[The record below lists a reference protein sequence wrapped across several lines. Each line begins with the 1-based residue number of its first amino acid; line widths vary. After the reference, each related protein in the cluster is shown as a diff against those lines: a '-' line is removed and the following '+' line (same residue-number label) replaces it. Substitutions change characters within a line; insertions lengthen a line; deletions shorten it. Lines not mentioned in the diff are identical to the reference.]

1 MAWRF
6 REIDVSD
13 IKLEARPRTKYKD
26 LYDRVLSLRI
36 GKGFEIETDSKKEA
50 ENIRNAVSSML
61 KRKGLSD
68 KYIASNRL
76 NKFYCGRTK

>member
-1 MAWRF
+1 MAWEL

-13 IKLEARPRTKYKD
+13 IKLEARPRTKYKE
-26 LYDRVLSLRI
+26 LYDRVLALRI

>member
-26 LYDRVLSLRI
+26 LYDRILSLRI
-36 GKGFEIETDSKKEA
+36 GKGFEIETDSAKEA
-50 ENIRNAVSSML
+50 ENIRSAVSTML

>member
-1 MAWRF
+1 MALKF

-36 GKGFEIETDSKKEA
+36 GKGFEIETDSTKEA
-50 ENIRNAVSSML
+50 EKIRSAVSAML

>member
-1 MAWRF
+1 MSWKF
-6 REIDVSD
+6 KDINTSD
-13 IKLEARPRTKYKD
+13 IELEARPRTKYRE
-26 LYDRVLSLRI
+26 LYDRILDLRI
-36 GKGFEIETDSKKEA
+36 GKGFEIEAESAKEA
-50 ENIRNAVSSML
+50 ENIRSAVSTML

>member
-1 MAWRF
+1 MAWEF

-13 IKLEARPRTKYKD
+13 IKLEARPRTKYKE
-26 LYDRVLSLRI
+26 LYDRVLALRI
-36 GKGFEIETDSKKEA
+36 GKGFEVETDSKKEA